1 MLAARIICALSAFVC
16 LLVGV
21 WSLFDPA
28 GVAGMIGYVFAGP
41 AGQIE
46 FVTIYGGFYTGL
58 GAFLAV
64 AALRTEWLVA
74 GLAMSTLSAGGA
86 FVARLAG
93 TLAVGIAPGLT
104 LNLLISEALWAGAS
118 AGGWYLAA
126 RRAKA

>member
-1 MLAARIICALSAFVC
+1 MLAARIICALSALVC

-58 GAFLAV
+58 GAFLAW
-64 AALRTEWLVA
+64 AALRTDWLVA

-93 TLAVGIAPGLT
+93 TLAVASAPGLT
-104 LNLLISEALWAGAS
+104 LNLLISEAIWAGAS
-118 AGGWYLAA
+118 AVGWYVAA
-126 RRAKA
+126 RRR

>member
-58 GAFLAV
+58 GAFLAW

-118 AGGWYLAA
+118 AVGWYLAA